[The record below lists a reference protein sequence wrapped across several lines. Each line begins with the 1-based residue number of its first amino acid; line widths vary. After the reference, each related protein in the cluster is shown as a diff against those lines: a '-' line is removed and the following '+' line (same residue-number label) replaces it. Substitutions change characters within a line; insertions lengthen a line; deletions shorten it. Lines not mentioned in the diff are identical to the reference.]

1 MVTVFLPCRE
11 GSQRVPFK
19 NTKPF
24 SGIEGGLLKMKLKEL
39 IKVPSVNKIFLSTN
53 DPKVIEIAK
62 NINSNKIVIDIRE
75 DYLSSS
81 STSTDDLINY
91 VSEIIEDDHIL
102 WTHVT
107 SPFITANI
115 YQNIIKEYFI
125 KLAEGFDSLMTVNKI
140 QTFLWNEKG
149 SINYD
154 RNIEKWPRT
163 QTLPKTYE
171 VNSGVF
177 INSLVNYSLF
187 NDRIGESPFLYETFG
202 YTSFDVDWPEDFLL
216 AELIYKSLNE

>member
-24 SGIEGGLLKMKLKEL
+24 SGVEGGLLKIKLIEL
-39 IKVPSVNKIFLSTN
+39 LKVPSVRKIVLSTN
-53 DPKVIEIAK
+53 DLKVIEIAEK
-62 NINSNKIVIDIRE
+62 INTNKIVIDRRS

-81 STSTDDLINY
+81 LTSTDDLINY
-91 VSEIIEDDHIL
+91 VPKIIKDTHIL

-107 SPFITANI
+107 SPFVTADT
-115 YQNIIKEYFI
+115 YELIIMKYFV
-125 KLAEGFDSLMTVNKI
+125 KLKEGFDSLMTVNKI
-140 QTFLWNEKG
+140 QNFLWNEKG

-154 RNIEKWPRT
+154 RSIEKWPRT
-163 QTLPKTYE
+163 QTLPKLYE

-177 INSLVNYSLF
+177 INSLDNYKLF
-187 NDRIGESPFLYETFG
+187 EDRIGKIPFLYETEG
-202 YTSFDVDWPEDFLL
+202 YTSFDIDWPEDFLL
-216 AELIYKSLNE
+216 GELIYKSLN

>member
-24 SGIEGGLLKMKLKEL
+24 SGIKGGLLEMKLKEL

-53 DPKVIEIAK
+53 DPKVIEIAR

-91 VSEIIEDDHIL
+91 VPEIIEDDHIL

-107 SPFITANI
+107 SPFITADI
-115 YQNIIKEYFI
+115 YESIIKEYFK

-187 NDRIGESPFLYETFG
+187 NDRIGEAPFLYETLG
-202 YTSFDVDWPEDFLL
+202 YTSFDIDWPEDFLL

>member
-81 STSTDDLINY
+81 SKSTDDLINY

>member
-24 SGIEGGLLKMKLKEL
+24 SGVEGGLLKIKLIEL
-39 IKVPSVNKIFLSTN
+39 LKVPSVREIVLSTN
-53 DPKVIEIAK
+53 DLKVIEIAEK
-62 NINSNKIVIDIRE
+62 INTNKIVIDRRS

-91 VSEIIEDDHIL
+91 VPKIIKDTHIL

-107 SPFITANI
+107 SPFVTADI
-115 YQNIIKEYFI
+115 YELIIKKYFV
-125 KLAEGFDSLMTVNKI
+125 KLKEGFDSLMTVNKI
-140 QTFLWNEKG
+140 QNFLWNDKG

-154 RNIEKWPRT
+154 RSIEKWPRT
-163 QTLPKTYE
+163 QTLPKLYE

-177 INSLVNYSLF
+177 INSLDNYKLF
-187 NDRIGESPFLYETFG
+187 EDRIGKIPFLYETEG
-202 YTSFDVDWPEDFLL
+202 YTSFDIDWPEDFLL
-216 AELIYKSLNE
+216 GELIYKSLN